1 MTAFEA
7 IFEPVGIRA
16 DEPRPDED
24 RVDAAKLWV
33 ANPRRQKFRIE
44 HLRCRR
50 SGRTH
55 GPHGGRAVVRQE
67 IAMTLSPR
75 KA

>member
-24 RVDAAKLWV
+24 RGDATKLWV
-33 ANPRRQKFRIE
+33 ANPRRQNSASNICAAGAPAE
-44 HLRCRR
+44 HMVHMEGGLW
-50 SGRTH
+50 SGRKS
-55 GPHGGRAVVRQE
+55 Q
-67 IAMTLSPR
+67 
-75 KA
+75 